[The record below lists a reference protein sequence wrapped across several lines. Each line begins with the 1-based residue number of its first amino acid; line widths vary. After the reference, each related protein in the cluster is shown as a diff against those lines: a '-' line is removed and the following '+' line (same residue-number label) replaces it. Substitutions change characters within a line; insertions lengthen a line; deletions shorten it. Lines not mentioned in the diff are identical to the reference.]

1 MSTRGGKREG
11 SGGKPSWNHGRTKP
25 VRVPIALAD
34 KIVEIA
40 RILDRDGGD
49 FSVTASKVI
58 DLTGVAVRQ
67 SRGGAVVKLSDLVRV
82 GYEIK
87 PDGLM
92 HLASRDP
99 RGDDFELEELL
110 RLAEEKVNE

>member
-1 MSTRGGKREG
+1 MSNRGGKREG
-11 SGGKPSWNHGRTKP
+11 SGGKPSWNYGKTKP
-25 VRVPIALAD
+25 VRVPVALAE

-49 FSVTASKVI
+49 FSVTASKTI

-67 SRGGAVVKLSDLVRV
+67 SRNGAVVKLSDLVRM

-92 HLASRDP
+92 QLASRDP
-99 RGDDFELEELL
+99 HKEDFELEELL